1 MIRLRQFFHALPILI
16 LAGCAGLTGGD
27 VVERVLAGATCLAAL
42 AGAGVQVSGDPLLSG
57 AVTATNVL
65 TAISTIGSSNLPATV
80 LQACKSTIDYASK
93 DTAGLTAL
101 LKNQKPAATATPP
114 AARKAPAALIAKPAA
129 SPEPTIVK
137 VPLR

>member
-1 MIRLRQFFHALPILI
+1 MKKLLI
-16 LAGCAGLTGGD
+16 AVLLVVTGCAGLTGSA

-42 AGAGVQVSGDPLLSG
+42 AGAGVQVAGDPLLNG

-65 TAISTIGSSNLPATV
+65 TAVSTIGSSNLPGTV
-80 LQACKSTIDYASK
+80 LQACQSTIDYASK
-93 DTAGLTAL
+93 DAAGLTAL

-114 AARKAPAALIAKPAA
+114 AARKAPAALIAKPVA

-137 VPLR
+137 IPLR